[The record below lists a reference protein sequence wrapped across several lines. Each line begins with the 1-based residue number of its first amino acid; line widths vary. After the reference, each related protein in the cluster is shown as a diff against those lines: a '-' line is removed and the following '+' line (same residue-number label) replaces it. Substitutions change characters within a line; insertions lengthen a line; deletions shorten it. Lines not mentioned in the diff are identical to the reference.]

1 MRKFVMALL
10 ALMMVIG
17 SGASVAVAQDATP
30 ETETG
35 TVSAGEPTAFGVGF
49 DSPATYFS
57 DRGDAVTSI
66 TVTDIER
73 GWQDYAEYY
82 DPDPG
87 IEYVAVTFEV
97 ENLSRG
103 NIIVE
108 PYDFSMLDNYGRN
121 NSRSYVSVDEDS
133 GAQIFE
139 DDTAIASGESV
150 ELTIVFELYEET
162 EVSLF
167 MWQPDSGI
175 IVMVDLRDV

>member
-1 MRKFVMALL
+1 MRKVLTALL
-10 ALMMVIG
+10 ALMMLIG
-17 SGASVAVAQDATP
+17 SGASVALAQDATP
-30 ETETG
+30 EASTAG
-35 TVSAGEPTAFGVGF
+35 SGEPTAFAVGY
-49 DSPATYFS
+49 DAPATYFS

-66 TVTDIER
+66 TVLDVER
-73 GWQDYAEYY
+73 GWQDYGQYY

-87 IEYVAVTFEV
+87 IEYIAVTFEV

-108 PYDFSMLDNYGRN
+108 PYDFSMLDSFGRN
-121 NSRSYVSVDEDS
+121 NSRSYVSVDEGS
-133 GAQIFE
+133 GVQIFE

-150 ELTIVFELYEET
+150 ELTIIFEMYEQT
-162 EVSLF
+162 EISMF

>member
-1 MRKFVMALL
+1 MRKVLTALL
-10 ALMMVIG
+10 ALMMLIG
-17 SGASVAVAQDATP
+17 SGASVALAQDATP
-30 ETETG
+30 EA
-35 TVSAGEPTAFGVGF
+35 SAAGSGEPTAFAVGL
-49 DSPATYFS
+49 DAPATYFS

-66 TVTDIER
+66 TVLDVER
-73 GWQDYAEYY
+73 GWQDYGQYY

-87 IEYVAVTFEV
+87 IEYIAVTFEV

-108 PYDFSMLDNYGRN
+108 PYDFSMLDSFGRN
-121 NSRSYVSVDEDS
+121 NSRSYVSVDEGS
-133 GAQIFE
+133 SVQIFE

-150 ELTIVFELYEET
+150 ELTIIFEMYEQT
-162 EVSLF
+162 EISMF

>member
-10 ALMMVIG
+10 ALVMMIG
-17 SGASVAVAQDATP
+17 SGATVAMAQDATP
-30 ETETG
+30 DAAPSGEA
-35 TVSAGEPTAFGVGF
+35 SAFAQGLDA
-49 DSPATYFS
+49 PATYFS
-57 DRGDAVTSI
+57 DRGDPVTNI
-66 TVTDIER
+66 TVLDVER
-73 GWQDYAEYY
+73 GWQDYGEYY

-87 IEYVAVTFEV
+87 IEYVAVTFKV

-108 PYDFSMLDNYGRN
+108 PYDFSMLDGFGRN

-133 GAQIFE
+133 GVEIFE

-162 EVSLF
+162 EIGMF

-175 IVMVDLRDV
+175 IVIVDLRDV